1 MKTFLPILWFISAA
15 LMILVSIFTPMM
27 MGLGAES
34 VTGLG
39 MLAST
44 LPQGVLS
51 ATAAVAFGLTHML
64 IARTRPST
72 AATLLGYMHLI
83 AAVSGR
89 GFQVAADAVR
99 QQIVLGIA
107 EVSEVSQSMAYMYM
121 GAGLVTLLALILFI
135 IAVAVALNTRP
146 PAEDVF

>member
-15 LMILVSIFTPMM
+15 LIILVSIFTPMM

-89 GFQVAADAVR
+89 GFQVAADAIR